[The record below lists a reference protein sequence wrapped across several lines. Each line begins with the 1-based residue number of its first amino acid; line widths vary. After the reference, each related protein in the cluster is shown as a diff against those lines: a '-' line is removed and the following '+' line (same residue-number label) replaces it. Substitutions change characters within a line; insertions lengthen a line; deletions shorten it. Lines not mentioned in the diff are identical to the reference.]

1 MNGIQYYRYFNLCI
15 LTFPGPL
22 TVQERP
28 FANPTYVYI
37 YTYIYMSPDTFTCTT
52 DININVHVYLCLCM
66 YTYMYMSLFDQH
78 FVVLYQQNQDRSK
91 FKALSDGK

>member
-1 MNGIQYYRYFNLCI
+1 MHPYFSWSLNCSRKAI
-15 LTFPGPL
+15 RKPH
-22 TVQERP
+22 VR
-28 FANPTYVYI
+28 I
-37 YTYIYMSPDTFTCTT
+37 HIYMSPDTFTCTT

-91 FKALSDGK
+91 FKPLSDGK